1 MIFEDLM
8 VDSVIRAFKRC
19 EVIDFD
25 DNVYPRRPEHGLVE
39 VGSVQQSWICA
50 KVRTADGQA
59 YEILYEKRENMEAIV
74 SITGEGGLAGM
85 VTLRTIEHR
94 GRLCGELFKMGIDHY
109 ERLEEESG

>member
-1 MIFEDLM
+1 MIFEGLM

-39 VGSVQQSWICA
+39 VGSVQQCWICA

-59 YEILYEKRENMEAIV
+59 YEITDEETRVKRSQTYSKPSTQPKAR
-74 SITGEGGLAGM
+74 S
-85 VTLRTIEHR
+85 
-94 GRLCGELFKMGIDHY
+94 
-109 ERLEEESG
+109 

>member
-1 MIFEDLM
+1 M
-8 VDSVIRAFKRC
+8 
-19 EVIDFD
+19 
-25 DNVYPRRPEHGLVE
+25 
-39 VGSVQQSWICA
+39 
-50 KVRTADGQA
+50 
-59 YEILYEKRENMEAIV
+59 YEKRENMEAIV